1 MDNKTY
7 LIESERTAA
16 STLHRMFDDQTI
28 LATLQNA
35 VKHGQE
41 VDKIKKGLYYGKPC
55 NLSEIGEND
64 TEYLESIADNVNIDI
79 LHGVLGVFTESVEM
93 IEAVLK
99 TMEHPPTHE
108 MYQKMDDV
116 NMVEEIGD
124 MEWYLAML
132 YRSLE
137 TYPEVA
143 KQINIDKL
151 RARYPGKFTTDAA
164 INRDTDTERTIL
176 ENG

>member
-1 MDNKTY
+1 MNNTEY
-7 LIESERTAA
+7 LEQSARTAA
-16 STLHRMFDDQTI
+16 SSLHRIFDDQTI
-28 LATLQNA
+28 IGTLENA
-35 VKHGQE
+35 VKYGQE
-41 VDKIKKGLYYGKPC
+41 VDKIKKGLYYGKHC
-55 NLSEIGEND
+55 NISTGDDGTVLNN
-64 TEYLESIADNVNIDI
+64 SIVDNVDIDI

-151 RARYPGKFTTDAA
+151 RARYPGKFTTEDA